1 MKDFSDTLRFGT
13 VAAAAIVFASLG
25 GLDSAHAARSG
36 HFTHKQVKAGHT
48 VFSGHCAEC
57 HGSKLQG
64 GAGPALHG
72 SQFESNLKFGNMSA
86 KQLYDFIAQH
96 MPKTDPGS
104 LSKSQYLDVF
114 AYILSQ
120 NGFSTGSKPLAKD
133 AINKIKLL
141 PLPSSGKKSAGQS
154 G

>member
-1 MKDFSDTLRFGT
+1 MKHIADTLRFGP
-13 VAAAAIVFASLG
+13 VLAAALALASLG
-25 GLDSAHAARSG
+25 GLASAHAGRAG
-36 HFTHKQVKAGHT
+36 HFTHKQVKAGHA
-48 VFSGHCAEC
+48 VYSGQCAEC

-64 GAGPALHG
+64 SAGPALHG

-86 KQLYDFIAQH
+86 KQLYDFISQH

-120 NGFSTGSKPLAKD
+120 NGFSAGSKPLAKD
-133 AINKIKLL
+133 AIKKIKLL
-141 PLPSSGKKSAGQS
+141 PLPSSGKKSAKQS